1 VHRILIMAA
10 IATQWKSLQAPIREH
25 KTQLG
30 FSLRVTI
37 AALLSFALSYWMRIP
52 LPLWTVLTAVILT
65 QASFGRSVKATTD
78 YLVSTL
84 CGAVYAGAV
93 AVLLPHG
100 NQVALAG
107 VLAIAVAPLAL
118 LAAVHPSFGAATFT
132 GVLVLLVPG
141 IAHVGPIESA
151 VYRVLEVA
159 VGGVTALIVSL
170 LVVPVRAHALA
181 IEAAGQMLDLMA
193 RALPDLFAGLL
204 QERDPAA
211 IRSTQDGIGHALARL
226 DLISAETKH
235 ERVGFLGAEF
245 DPGPLLRTLLR
256 LRHDLVMIG
265 RAAARPLPEPFRAQ
279 CRPLLTQVGEAVSH
293 YLCRSAAALVARGGP
308 PPLDVAEAAAHAYA
322 DAFAKARREGL
333 TRDLPVEAVE
343 RIFTLSF
350 ALDQLREHLRDLERC
365 VREAAV
371 TR

>member
-1 VHRILIMAA
+1 MTR
-10 IATQWKSLQAPIREH
+10 IATRWESLRAQAWEH
-25 KTQLG
+25 RAQLG

-37 AALLSFALSYWMRIP
+37 AALLSFAFSYLLRIP

-84 CGAVYAGAV
+84 CGAVYAGALAALV
-93 AVLLPHG
+93 PHG
-100 NQVALAG
+100 NQMALAG

-118 LAAVHPSFGAATFT
+118 LAAINPSFSAATFT

-151 VYRVLEVA
+151 IYRVLEVA
-159 VGGVTALIVSL
+159 VGGVTALLVSL

-193 RALPDLFAGLL
+193 RALPELLAGLL
-204 QERDPAA
+204 QNRDAAA
-211 IRSTQDGIGHALARL
+211 IGRIQDGIGQALARL
-226 DLISAETKH
+226 ELISAETKH
-235 ERVGFLGAEF
+235 ERVSFLSAEL

-265 RAAARPLPEPFRAQ
+265 RAAATPLPDKIGRAH
-279 CRPLLTQVGEAVSH
+279 V
-293 YLCRSAAALVARGGP
+293 
-308 PPLDVAEAAAHAYA
+308 
-322 DAFAKARREGL
+322 
-333 TRDLPVEAVE
+333 
-343 RIFTLSF
+343 
-350 ALDQLREHLRDLERC
+350 
-365 VREAAV
+365 
-371 TR
+371 